1 MTNLSLGK
9 LCYWAYSLIG
19 FKATTMVLWLWYL
32 VDYYVS
38 VIPVVSRKFLRSE
51 IHSFINMRNI
61 RYWERD
67 NCCLV
72 PGGLQLITTE
82 ARAKIF
88 YRLLVLP
95 FCCCSPEG
103 KENCV
108 LASRNRQF
116 REICTSEWR
125 WQEKRD
131 KICGNDKTKPN
142 AAANKK
148 CLSYKYW
155 FTCIFCFWWL
165 IIPFLENV

>member
-1 MTNLSLGK
+1 MLLG
-9 LCYWAYSLIG
+9 I
-19 FKATTMVLWLWYL
+19 FIDWLQSNY
-32 VDYYVS
+32 YYVS
-38 VIPVVSRKFLRSE
+38 VIPAVSRKFLRSE

-103 KENCV
+103 KQNCV

-116 REICTSEWR
+116 REICTRE
-125 WQEKRD
+125 
-131 KICGNDKTKPN
+131 
-142 AAANKK
+142 
-148 CLSYKYW
+148 
-155 FTCIFCFWWL
+155 
-165 IIPFLENV
+165 